1 MSCCCNDWGSP
12 LMAVGSW
19 RQAELG
25 VERGKQ
31 LCLVWEV
38 GMQGVEQDCEG
49 RGDVEEAN
57 SYDSGVV
64 R

>member
-1 MSCCCNDWGSP
+1 MHEACVLGKGFVTGCD
-12 LMAVGSW
+12 

-25 VERGKQ
+25 VEHGKQ

-38 GMQGVEQDCEG
+38 GMQGVEQGCEG
-49 RGDVEEAN
+49 QGDVEEAN